1 MDMHIDMPGAI
12 AALQALAQET
22 RLAAFRAL
30 VEAGPPGMAAGA
42 IARRL
47 RVAPASL
54 SFHLQ
59 ALVHAG
65 LASSRRQGRSV
76 IYRADFAAMESL
88 LGFLTENCCRG
99 APPTGT
105 TPTMTHPGRTDRHE
119 KDAHQRQCG

>member
-1 MDMHIDMPGAI
+1 MDMATAI

-65 LASSRRQGRSV
+65 LAASHRQGRSV

-88 LGFLTENCCRG
+88 MGFLTENCCRG
-99 APPTGT
+99 VPPASM
-105 TPTMTHPGRTDRHE
+105 PPPE
-119 KDAHQRQCG
+119 Q

>member
-1 MDMHIDMPGAI
+1 MDMGTAI
-12 AALQALAQET
+12 AALRTLAQET

-42 IARRL
+42 VARRL

-65 LASSRRQGRSV
+65 LAASQRQGRQV
-76 IYRADFAAMESL
+76 IYRADFAAMEAL
-88 LGFLTENCCRG
+88 MGFLTENCCRG
-99 APPTGT
+99 APHGGEP
-105 TPTMTHPGRTDRHE
+105 PPCEEDERP
-119 KDAHQRQCG
+119 